1 MFSSASL
8 DAFLNSSMNVELV
21 YMILL
26 GINQFMQNLGE
37 DRWVPGGAEDLQNK
51 ITIKQDKRNT
61 KIDFHRIKFEDI

>member
-1 MFSSASL
+1 
-8 DAFLNSSMNVELV
+8 
-21 YMILL
+21 MILL

-37 DRWVPGGAEDLQNK
+37 DRWVPGGADDLQNK